1 VDEDITNAVM
11 SHYISRKI
19 GAVRHQTGRKRKKLL
34 EKGKTKQGKTRK
46 KL

>member
-11 SHYISRKI
+11 SHYTLRKI
-19 GAVRHQTGRKRKKLL
+19 GAVRRQTGRRRRKLQG
-34 EKGKTKQGKTRK
+34 KGKTKQGKTRK